1 MNPIITAHQ
10 EIVIENSVRYIELLK
25 SEATK
30 ILDEYWET
38 WKARNQ
44 LISQTTY
51 ANGGKFMP
59 GRFAPVFKKVG
70 SSQKLTIVWK
80 DFSPRFKNKIE
91 HHGVVV
97 KPKLGGYS
105 VSCFKNALD
114 WELEMI
120 LETENKIKPI
130 RELLAEYHQTK
141 TGRHQKTG
149 KTEEVNIM
157 ADNASPKTE
166 PRNQRNAGNNRP
178 LGMVISKL
186 KPLSSEFYTHF
197 HEKNR
202 ACLRQ
207 FNAISNAIY
216 NIFRLVEGDQA
227 TSTKVQKWLSGVYD
241 ELSGN
246 VNTFKEQIDKNVAR
260 LPLDD
265 SSFEGFD
272 YGEFEIRWNH
282 PMTYKLLDIIQTI
295 NVLTRQAHQLWLY
308 GQISQQVHDRI
319 ILQLLSSLRVA
330 MDNITKILNAEN
342 RVNGKYDA
350 LPFIQSIKRFK
361 SVELYIASL
370 ETKAPVQSGHSNSS
384 ADAGSEP
391 TLKPEEAAGSGKLS
405 DKTQPSATPVSVQ

>member
-1 MNPIITAHQ
+1 
-10 EIVIENSVRYIELLK
+10 
-25 SEATK
+25 
-30 ILDEYWET
+30 
-38 WKARNQ
+38 
-44 LISQTTY
+44 
-51 ANGGKFMP
+51 
-59 GRFAPVFKKVG
+59 
-70 SSQKLTIVWK
+70 
-80 DFSPRFKNKIE
+80 
-91 HHGVVV
+91 
-97 KPKLGGYS
+97 
-105 VSCFKNALD
+105 
-114 WELEMI
+114 
-120 LETENKIKPI
+120 
-130 RELLAEYHQTK
+130 
-141 TGRHQKTG
+141 
-149 KTEEVNIM
+149 M
-157 ADNASPKTE
+157 ADNASPKNE

-186 KPLSSEFYTHF
+186 KPLSSEFYMHF

-227 TSTKVQKWLSGVYD
+227 TSAKVQKWLSGVYD
-241 ELSGN
+241 ELSDN

-370 ETKAPVQSGHSNSS
+370 EAKPPVQTGNSDNTAETDTDTDTDTDQPLKAEES
-384 ADAGSEP
+384 AGKG
-391 TLKPEEAAGSGKLS
+391 KPV
-405 DKTQPSATPVSVQ
+405 DKTQPSVTSVSVQ

>member
-1 MNPIITAHQ
+1 
-10 EIVIENSVRYIELLK
+10 
-25 SEATK
+25 
-30 ILDEYWET
+30 
-38 WKARNQ
+38 
-44 LISQTTY
+44 
-51 ANGGKFMP
+51 
-59 GRFAPVFKKVG
+59 
-70 SSQKLTIVWK
+70 
-80 DFSPRFKNKIE
+80 
-91 HHGVVV
+91 
-97 KPKLGGYS
+97 
-105 VSCFKNALD
+105 
-114 WELEMI
+114 
-120 LETENKIKPI
+120 
-130 RELLAEYHQTK
+130 
-141 TGRHQKTG
+141 
-149 KTEEVNIM
+149 M

-202 ACLRQ
+202 AFLRQ

-342 RVNGKYDA
+342 RVGSYSSLTPLLRPQSVNSRIQPGSDVIVCAEMDEQWGYVGAKSRQRWLFYAYDRIRKTVVA
-350 LPFIQSIKRFK
+350 HVSGERTLATLATLERLPGLLSAFEVVVWMTDDWPLYESRLKGELHDKVIGHYLNIKH
-361 SVELYIASL
+361 Y
-370 ETKAPVQSGHSNSS
+370 Q
-384 ADAGSEP
+384 
-391 TLKPEEAAGSGKLS
+391 
-405 DKTQPSATPVSVQ
+405 

>member
-1 MNPIITAHQ
+1 
-10 EIVIENSVRYIELLK
+10 
-25 SEATK
+25 
-30 ILDEYWET
+30 
-38 WKARNQ
+38 
-44 LISQTTY
+44 
-51 ANGGKFMP
+51 
-59 GRFAPVFKKVG
+59 
-70 SSQKLTIVWK
+70 
-80 DFSPRFKNKIE
+80 
-91 HHGVVV
+91 
-97 KPKLGGYS
+97 
-105 VSCFKNALD
+105 
-114 WELEMI
+114 
-120 LETENKIKPI
+120 
-130 RELLAEYHQTK
+130 
-141 TGRHQKTG
+141 
-149 KTEEVNIM
+149 M

-178 LGMVISKL
+178 LGMVISKS
-186 KPLSSEFYTHF
+186 KPFSSEFYTHF

-202 ACLRQ
+202 AFLRQ

-342 RVNGKYDA
+342 RVGSYSSLTPLLN
-350 LPFIQSIKRFK
+350 PVRIRK
-361 SVELYIASL
+361 SLIW
-370 ETKAPVQSGHSNSS
+370 P
-384 ADAGSEP
+384 
-391 TLKPEEAAGSGKLS
+391 
-405 DKTQPSATPVSVQ
+405 

>member
-1 MNPIITAHQ
+1 
-10 EIVIENSVRYIELLK
+10 
-25 SEATK
+25 
-30 ILDEYWET
+30 
-38 WKARNQ
+38 
-44 LISQTTY
+44 
-51 ANGGKFMP
+51 
-59 GRFAPVFKKVG
+59 
-70 SSQKLTIVWK
+70 
-80 DFSPRFKNKIE
+80 
-91 HHGVVV
+91 
-97 KPKLGGYS
+97 
-105 VSCFKNALD
+105 
-114 WELEMI
+114 
-120 LETENKIKPI
+120 
-130 RELLAEYHQTK
+130 
-141 TGRHQKTG
+141 
-149 KTEEVNIM
+149 M

-227 TSTKVQKWLSGVYD
+227 TSTKVQKWLSGVYE

-342 RVNGKYDA
+342 RVGSYSSLTPLLN
-350 LPFIQSIKRFK
+350 PVRIRK
-361 SVELYIASL
+361 SLIW
-370 ETKAPVQSGHSNSS
+370 P
-384 ADAGSEP
+384 
-391 TLKPEEAAGSGKLS
+391 
-405 DKTQPSATPVSVQ
+405 

>member
-1 MNPIITAHQ
+1 
-10 EIVIENSVRYIELLK
+10 
-25 SEATK
+25 
-30 ILDEYWET
+30 
-38 WKARNQ
+38 
-44 LISQTTY
+44 
-51 ANGGKFMP
+51 
-59 GRFAPVFKKVG
+59 
-70 SSQKLTIVWK
+70 
-80 DFSPRFKNKIE
+80 
-91 HHGVVV
+91 
-97 KPKLGGYS
+97 
-105 VSCFKNALD
+105 
-114 WELEMI
+114 
-120 LETENKIKPI
+120 
-130 RELLAEYHQTK
+130 
-141 TGRHQKTG
+141 
-149 KTEEVNIM
+149 M

-202 ACLRQ
+202 AFLRQ

-319 ILQLLSSLRVA
+319 TLQLLSSLRVA

-342 RVNGKYDA
+342 RVGSYSSLTPLLN
-350 LPFIQSIKRFK
+350 PVRIRK
-361 SVELYIASL
+361 SLIW
-370 ETKAPVQSGHSNSS
+370 P
-384 ADAGSEP
+384 
-391 TLKPEEAAGSGKLS
+391 
-405 DKTQPSATPVSVQ
+405 

>member
-1 MNPIITAHQ
+1 
-10 EIVIENSVRYIELLK
+10 
-25 SEATK
+25 
-30 ILDEYWET
+30 
-38 WKARNQ
+38 
-44 LISQTTY
+44 
-51 ANGGKFMP
+51 
-59 GRFAPVFKKVG
+59 
-70 SSQKLTIVWK
+70 
-80 DFSPRFKNKIE
+80 
-91 HHGVVV
+91 
-97 KPKLGGYS
+97 
-105 VSCFKNALD
+105 
-114 WELEMI
+114 
-120 LETENKIKPI
+120 
-130 RELLAEYHQTK
+130 
-141 TGRHQKTG
+141 
-149 KTEEVNIM
+149 M
-157 ADNASPKTE
+157 ADNASPKNE

-186 KPLSSEFYTHF
+186 KPLSSEFYMHF

-241 ELSGN
+241 ELSDN

-370 ETKAPVQSGHSNSS
+370 EAKPPVQTGNSDN
-384 ADAGSEP
+384 AAETDTDTDTDTDQP
-391 TLKPEEAAGSGKLS
+391 LKAEEAAGKGKPV
-405 DKTQPSATPVSVQ
+405 DKTQPSVTSVSVQ

>member
-1 MNPIITAHQ
+1 
-10 EIVIENSVRYIELLK
+10 
-25 SEATK
+25 
-30 ILDEYWET
+30 
-38 WKARNQ
+38 
-44 LISQTTY
+44 
-51 ANGGKFMP
+51 
-59 GRFAPVFKKVG
+59 
-70 SSQKLTIVWK
+70 
-80 DFSPRFKNKIE
+80 
-91 HHGVVV
+91 
-97 KPKLGGYS
+97 
-105 VSCFKNALD
+105 
-114 WELEMI
+114 
-120 LETENKIKPI
+120 
-130 RELLAEYHQTK
+130 
-141 TGRHQKTG
+141 
-149 KTEEVNIM
+149 M

-166 PRNQRNAGNNRP
+166 PRNQRNAVNNRP

-202 ACLRQ
+202 AFLRQ

-342 RVNGKYDA
+342 RVGSYSSLTPLLN
-350 LPFIQSIKRFK
+350 PVRIRK
-361 SVELYIASL
+361 SLIW
-370 ETKAPVQSGHSNSS
+370 P
-384 ADAGSEP
+384 
-391 TLKPEEAAGSGKLS
+391 
-405 DKTQPSATPVSVQ
+405 

>member
-1 MNPIITAHQ
+1 
-10 EIVIENSVRYIELLK
+10 
-25 SEATK
+25 
-30 ILDEYWET
+30 
-38 WKARNQ
+38 
-44 LISQTTY
+44 
-51 ANGGKFMP
+51 
-59 GRFAPVFKKVG
+59 
-70 SSQKLTIVWK
+70 
-80 DFSPRFKNKIE
+80 
-91 HHGVVV
+91 
-97 KPKLGGYS
+97 
-105 VSCFKNALD
+105 
-114 WELEMI
+114 
-120 LETENKIKPI
+120 
-130 RELLAEYHQTK
+130 
-141 TGRHQKTG
+141 
-149 KTEEVNIM
+149 M

-202 ACLRQ
+202 AFLRQ

-216 NIFRLVEGDQA
+216 NIFRLIEGDQA

-342 RVNGKYDA
+342 RVGSYSSLTPLLN
-350 LPFIQSIKRFK
+350 PVRIRK
-361 SVELYIASL
+361 SLIW
-370 ETKAPVQSGHSNSS
+370 P
-384 ADAGSEP
+384 
-391 TLKPEEAAGSGKLS
+391 
-405 DKTQPSATPVSVQ
+405 

>member
-1 MNPIITAHQ
+1 
-10 EIVIENSVRYIELLK
+10 
-25 SEATK
+25 
-30 ILDEYWET
+30 
-38 WKARNQ
+38 
-44 LISQTTY
+44 
-51 ANGGKFMP
+51 
-59 GRFAPVFKKVG
+59 
-70 SSQKLTIVWK
+70 
-80 DFSPRFKNKIE
+80 
-91 HHGVVV
+91 
-97 KPKLGGYS
+97 
-105 VSCFKNALD
+105 
-114 WELEMI
+114 
-120 LETENKIKPI
+120 
-130 RELLAEYHQTK
+130 
-141 TGRHQKTG
+141 
-149 KTEEVNIM
+149 M

-202 ACLRQ
+202 AFLRQ

-227 TSTKVQKWLSGVYD
+227 TSTKVQKWLFGVYD

-342 RVNGKYDA
+342 RVGSYSSLTPLLN
-350 LPFIQSIKRFK
+350 PVRIRK
-361 SVELYIASL
+361 SLIW
-370 ETKAPVQSGHSNSS
+370 P
-384 ADAGSEP
+384 
-391 TLKPEEAAGSGKLS
+391 
-405 DKTQPSATPVSVQ
+405 

>member
-1 MNPIITAHQ
+1 
-10 EIVIENSVRYIELLK
+10 
-25 SEATK
+25 
-30 ILDEYWET
+30 
-38 WKARNQ
+38 
-44 LISQTTY
+44 
-51 ANGGKFMP
+51 
-59 GRFAPVFKKVG
+59 
-70 SSQKLTIVWK
+70 
-80 DFSPRFKNKIE
+80 
-91 HHGVVV
+91 
-97 KPKLGGYS
+97 
-105 VSCFKNALD
+105 
-114 WELEMI
+114 
-120 LETENKIKPI
+120 
-130 RELLAEYHQTK
+130 
-141 TGRHQKTG
+141 
-149 KTEEVNIM
+149 M

-166 PRNQRNAGNNRP
+166 PRNQRNAVNNLP

-186 KPLSSEFYTHF
+186 KPLSSDFYTHF

-246 VNTFKEQIDKNVAR
+246 VNTFKEQIDKNVTR
-260 LPLDD
+260 LPLGD

-282 PMTYKLLDIIQTI
+282 PLTYKLLDIIQTI

-330 MDNITKILNAEN
+330 MDNITKILNADN

-370 ETKAPVQSGHSNSS
+370 ETKAPVQTGNSDSS
-384 ADAGSEP
+384 ADTDTEQPLKVEEPAG
-391 TLKPEEAAGSGKLS
+391 KGKAA
-405 DKTQPSATPVSVQ
+405 DKTQPSVTSVSVQ

>member
-1 MNPIITAHQ
+1 
-10 EIVIENSVRYIELLK
+10 
-25 SEATK
+25 
-30 ILDEYWET
+30 
-38 WKARNQ
+38 
-44 LISQTTY
+44 
-51 ANGGKFMP
+51 
-59 GRFAPVFKKVG
+59 
-70 SSQKLTIVWK
+70 
-80 DFSPRFKNKIE
+80 
-91 HHGVVV
+91 
-97 KPKLGGYS
+97 
-105 VSCFKNALD
+105 
-114 WELEMI
+114 
-120 LETENKIKPI
+120 
-130 RELLAEYHQTK
+130 
-141 TGRHQKTG
+141 
-149 KTEEVNIM
+149 M

-202 ACLRQ
+202 AFLRQ

-308 GQISQQVHDRI
+308 GQISQQVHGRI

-342 RVNGKYDA
+342 RVGSYSSLTPLLN
-350 LPFIQSIKRFK
+350 PVRIRK
-361 SVELYIASL
+361 SLIW
-370 ETKAPVQSGHSNSS
+370 P
-384 ADAGSEP
+384 
-391 TLKPEEAAGSGKLS
+391 
-405 DKTQPSATPVSVQ
+405 

>member
-1 MNPIITAHQ
+1 
-10 EIVIENSVRYIELLK
+10 
-25 SEATK
+25 
-30 ILDEYWET
+30 
-38 WKARNQ
+38 
-44 LISQTTY
+44 
-51 ANGGKFMP
+51 
-59 GRFAPVFKKVG
+59 
-70 SSQKLTIVWK
+70 
-80 DFSPRFKNKIE
+80 
-91 HHGVVV
+91 
-97 KPKLGGYS
+97 
-105 VSCFKNALD
+105 
-114 WELEMI
+114 
-120 LETENKIKPI
+120 
-130 RELLAEYHQTK
+130 
-141 TGRHQKTG
+141 
-149 KTEEVNIM
+149 M

-202 ACLRQ
+202 AFLRQ

-216 NIFRLVEGDQA
+216 NIFRLVEGDRA

-342 RVNGKYDA
+342 RVGSYSSLTPLLN
-350 LPFIQSIKRFK
+350 PVRIRK
-361 SVELYIASL
+361 SLIW
-370 ETKAPVQSGHSNSS
+370 P
-384 ADAGSEP
+384 
-391 TLKPEEAAGSGKLS
+391 
-405 DKTQPSATPVSVQ
+405 

>member
-1 MNPIITAHQ
+1 
-10 EIVIENSVRYIELLK
+10 
-25 SEATK
+25 
-30 ILDEYWET
+30 
-38 WKARNQ
+38 
-44 LISQTTY
+44 
-51 ANGGKFMP
+51 
-59 GRFAPVFKKVG
+59 
-70 SSQKLTIVWK
+70 
-80 DFSPRFKNKIE
+80 
-91 HHGVVV
+91 
-97 KPKLGGYS
+97 
-105 VSCFKNALD
+105 
-114 WELEMI
+114 
-120 LETENKIKPI
+120 
-130 RELLAEYHQTK
+130 
-141 TGRHQKTG
+141 
-149 KTEEVNIM
+149 M

-197 HEKNR
+197 HEKNS
-202 ACLRQ
+202 AFLRQ

-342 RVNGKYDA
+342 RVGSYSSLTPLLN
-350 LPFIQSIKRFK
+350 PVRIRK
-361 SVELYIASL
+361 SLIW
-370 ETKAPVQSGHSNSS
+370 P
-384 ADAGSEP
+384 
-391 TLKPEEAAGSGKLS
+391 
-405 DKTQPSATPVSVQ
+405 

>member
-1 MNPIITAHQ
+1 
-10 EIVIENSVRYIELLK
+10 
-25 SEATK
+25 
-30 ILDEYWET
+30 
-38 WKARNQ
+38 
-44 LISQTTY
+44 
-51 ANGGKFMP
+51 
-59 GRFAPVFKKVG
+59 
-70 SSQKLTIVWK
+70 
-80 DFSPRFKNKIE
+80 
-91 HHGVVV
+91 
-97 KPKLGGYS
+97 
-105 VSCFKNALD
+105 
-114 WELEMI
+114 
-120 LETENKIKPI
+120 
-130 RELLAEYHQTK
+130 
-141 TGRHQKTG
+141 
-149 KTEEVNIM
+149 M

-216 NIFRLVEGDQA
+216 NIFRLIEGDQA

-342 RVNGKYDA
+342 RVGSYSSLTPLLN
-350 LPFIQSIKRFK
+350 PVRIRK
-361 SVELYIASL
+361 SLIW
-370 ETKAPVQSGHSNSS
+370 P
-384 ADAGSEP
+384 
-391 TLKPEEAAGSGKLS
+391 
-405 DKTQPSATPVSVQ
+405 

>member
-1 MNPIITAHQ
+1 
-10 EIVIENSVRYIELLK
+10 
-25 SEATK
+25 
-30 ILDEYWET
+30 
-38 WKARNQ
+38 
-44 LISQTTY
+44 
-51 ANGGKFMP
+51 
-59 GRFAPVFKKVG
+59 
-70 SSQKLTIVWK
+70 
-80 DFSPRFKNKIE
+80 
-91 HHGVVV
+91 
-97 KPKLGGYS
+97 
-105 VSCFKNALD
+105 
-114 WELEMI
+114 
-120 LETENKIKPI
+120 
-130 RELLAEYHQTK
+130 
-141 TGRHQKTG
+141 
-149 KTEEVNIM
+149 M

-202 ACLRQ
+202 AFLRQ

-342 RVNGKYDA
+342 RVGSYSSLTPLLN
-350 LPFIQSIKRFK
+350 PVRVRK
-361 SVELYIASL
+361 SLIW
-370 ETKAPVQSGHSNSS
+370 P
-384 ADAGSEP
+384 
-391 TLKPEEAAGSGKLS
+391 
-405 DKTQPSATPVSVQ
+405 

>member
-1 MNPIITAHQ
+1 
-10 EIVIENSVRYIELLK
+10 
-25 SEATK
+25 
-30 ILDEYWET
+30 
-38 WKARNQ
+38 
-44 LISQTTY
+44 
-51 ANGGKFMP
+51 
-59 GRFAPVFKKVG
+59 
-70 SSQKLTIVWK
+70 
-80 DFSPRFKNKIE
+80 
-91 HHGVVV
+91 
-97 KPKLGGYS
+97 
-105 VSCFKNALD
+105 
-114 WELEMI
+114 
-120 LETENKIKPI
+120 
-130 RELLAEYHQTK
+130 
-141 TGRHQKTG
+141 
-149 KTEEVNIM
+149 M

-202 ACLRQ
+202 ACLHQ

-216 NIFRLVEGDQA
+216 NIFRLIEGDQA
-227 TSTKVQKWLSGVYD
+227 TITKVQKWLSGVYD

-282 PMTYKLLDIIQTI
+282 PMTYKLLDIIRTI

-330 MDNITKILNAEN
+330 MDNIT
-342 RVNGKYDA
+342 
-350 LPFIQSIKRFK
+350 
-361 SVELYIASL
+361 
-370 ETKAPVQSGHSNSS
+370 
-384 ADAGSEP
+384 
-391 TLKPEEAAGSGKLS
+391 
-405 DKTQPSATPVSVQ
+405 

>member
-1 MNPIITAHQ
+1 
-10 EIVIENSVRYIELLK
+10 
-25 SEATK
+25 
-30 ILDEYWET
+30 
-38 WKARNQ
+38 
-44 LISQTTY
+44 
-51 ANGGKFMP
+51 
-59 GRFAPVFKKVG
+59 
-70 SSQKLTIVWK
+70 
-80 DFSPRFKNKIE
+80 
-91 HHGVVV
+91 
-97 KPKLGGYS
+97 
-105 VSCFKNALD
+105 
-114 WELEMI
+114 
-120 LETENKIKPI
+120 
-130 RELLAEYHQTK
+130 
-141 TGRHQKTG
+141 
-149 KTEEVNIM
+149 M

-202 ACLRQ
+202 AFLRQ

-227 TSTKVQKWLSGVYD
+227 TSTKVQKWLSGVYE

-342 RVNGKYDA
+342 RVGSYSSLTPLLN
-350 LPFIQSIKRFK
+350 PVRIRK
-361 SVELYIASL
+361 SLIW
-370 ETKAPVQSGHSNSS
+370 P
-384 ADAGSEP
+384 
-391 TLKPEEAAGSGKLS
+391 
-405 DKTQPSATPVSVQ
+405 

>member
-1 MNPIITAHQ
+1 
-10 EIVIENSVRYIELLK
+10 
-25 SEATK
+25 
-30 ILDEYWET
+30 
-38 WKARNQ
+38 
-44 LISQTTY
+44 
-51 ANGGKFMP
+51 
-59 GRFAPVFKKVG
+59 
-70 SSQKLTIVWK
+70 
-80 DFSPRFKNKIE
+80 
-91 HHGVVV
+91 
-97 KPKLGGYS
+97 
-105 VSCFKNALD
+105 
-114 WELEMI
+114 
-120 LETENKIKPI
+120 
-130 RELLAEYHQTK
+130 
-141 TGRHQKTG
+141 
-149 KTEEVNIM
+149 M

-246 VNTFKEQIDKNVAR
+246 VNNFKEQIDKNVAR
-260 LPLDD
+260 VPLDD

-370 ETKAPVQSGHSNSS
+370 EAKPPVQTGNSDN
-384 ADAGSEP
+384 AAETETDTEQP
-391 TLKPEEAAGSGKLS
+391 LKAEEAAGKGKPV
-405 DKTQPSATPVSVQ
+405 DKTQPSVTSVSVQ

>member
-1 MNPIITAHQ
+1 
-10 EIVIENSVRYIELLK
+10 
-25 SEATK
+25 
-30 ILDEYWET
+30 
-38 WKARNQ
+38 
-44 LISQTTY
+44 
-51 ANGGKFMP
+51 
-59 GRFAPVFKKVG
+59 
-70 SSQKLTIVWK
+70 
-80 DFSPRFKNKIE
+80 
-91 HHGVVV
+91 
-97 KPKLGGYS
+97 
-105 VSCFKNALD
+105 
-114 WELEMI
+114 
-120 LETENKIKPI
+120 
-130 RELLAEYHQTK
+130 
-141 TGRHQKTG
+141 
-149 KTEEVNIM
+149 M
-157 ADNASPKTE
+157 AGNASPKTE
-166 PRNQRNAGNNRP
+166 PRNQRNTGNNRP

-227 TSTKVQKWLSGVYD
+227 TSTKVQKWFSGVYE

-342 RVNGKYDA
+342 RVGSYSSLTPLLN
-350 LPFIQSIKRFK
+350 PVRIRK
-361 SVELYIASL
+361 SLIW
-370 ETKAPVQSGHSNSS
+370 P
-384 ADAGSEP
+384 
-391 TLKPEEAAGSGKLS
+391 
-405 DKTQPSATPVSVQ
+405 

>member
-1 MNPIITAHQ
+1 
-10 EIVIENSVRYIELLK
+10 
-25 SEATK
+25 
-30 ILDEYWET
+30 
-38 WKARNQ
+38 
-44 LISQTTY
+44 
-51 ANGGKFMP
+51 
-59 GRFAPVFKKVG
+59 
-70 SSQKLTIVWK
+70 
-80 DFSPRFKNKIE
+80 
-91 HHGVVV
+91 
-97 KPKLGGYS
+97 
-105 VSCFKNALD
+105 
-114 WELEMI
+114 
-120 LETENKIKPI
+120 
-130 RELLAEYHQTK
+130 
-141 TGRHQKTG
+141 
-149 KTEEVNIM
+149 M

-202 ACLRQ
+202 AFLRQ

-282 PMTYKLLDIIQTI
+282 PLTYKLLDIIQTI

-342 RVNGKYDA
+342 RVGSYSSLTPLLN
-350 LPFIQSIKRFK
+350 PVRIRK
-361 SVELYIASL
+361 SLIW
-370 ETKAPVQSGHSNSS
+370 P
-384 ADAGSEP
+384 
-391 TLKPEEAAGSGKLS
+391 
-405 DKTQPSATPVSVQ
+405 

>member
-1 MNPIITAHQ
+1 
-10 EIVIENSVRYIELLK
+10 
-25 SEATK
+25 
-30 ILDEYWET
+30 
-38 WKARNQ
+38 
-44 LISQTTY
+44 
-51 ANGGKFMP
+51 
-59 GRFAPVFKKVG
+59 
-70 SSQKLTIVWK
+70 
-80 DFSPRFKNKIE
+80 
-91 HHGVVV
+91 
-97 KPKLGGYS
+97 
-105 VSCFKNALD
+105 
-114 WELEMI
+114 
-120 LETENKIKPI
+120 
-130 RELLAEYHQTK
+130 
-141 TGRHQKTG
+141 
-149 KTEEVNIM
+149 M

-166 PRNQRNAGNNRP
+166 PRNQRNAGNSRP

-207 FNAISNAIY
+207 FNTISNAIY
-216 NIFRLVEGDQA
+216 NIFRLIEGDQA

-342 RVNGKYDA
+342 RVGSYSSLTPLLN
-350 LPFIQSIKRFK
+350 PVRIRK
-361 SVELYIASL
+361 SLIW
-370 ETKAPVQSGHSNSS
+370 P
-384 ADAGSEP
+384 
-391 TLKPEEAAGSGKLS
+391 
-405 DKTQPSATPVSVQ
+405 

>member
-1 MNPIITAHQ
+1 
-10 EIVIENSVRYIELLK
+10 
-25 SEATK
+25 
-30 ILDEYWET
+30 
-38 WKARNQ
+38 
-44 LISQTTY
+44 
-51 ANGGKFMP
+51 
-59 GRFAPVFKKVG
+59 
-70 SSQKLTIVWK
+70 
-80 DFSPRFKNKIE
+80 
-91 HHGVVV
+91 
-97 KPKLGGYS
+97 
-105 VSCFKNALD
+105 
-114 WELEMI
+114 
-120 LETENKIKPI
+120 
-130 RELLAEYHQTK
+130 
-141 TGRHQKTG
+141 
-149 KTEEVNIM
+149 M
-157 ADNASPKTE
+157 AGNASPKTE
-166 PRNQRNAGNNRP
+166 PRNQRNAVNNLP

-186 KPLSSEFYTHF
+186 KPLSSDFYTHF

-342 RVNGKYDA
+342 RVGSYSSLTPLLN
-350 LPFIQSIKRFK
+350 PVRIRK
-361 SVELYIASL
+361 SLIW
-370 ETKAPVQSGHSNSS
+370 P
-384 ADAGSEP
+384 
-391 TLKPEEAAGSGKLS
+391 
-405 DKTQPSATPVSVQ
+405 

>member
-1 MNPIITAHQ
+1 
-10 EIVIENSVRYIELLK
+10 
-25 SEATK
+25 
-30 ILDEYWET
+30 
-38 WKARNQ
+38 
-44 LISQTTY
+44 
-51 ANGGKFMP
+51 
-59 GRFAPVFKKVG
+59 
-70 SSQKLTIVWK
+70 
-80 DFSPRFKNKIE
+80 
-91 HHGVVV
+91 
-97 KPKLGGYS
+97 
-105 VSCFKNALD
+105 
-114 WELEMI
+114 
-120 LETENKIKPI
+120 
-130 RELLAEYHQTK
+130 
-141 TGRHQKTG
+141 
-149 KTEEVNIM
+149 M

-202 ACLRQ
+202 AFLRQ

-246 VNTFKEQIDKNVAR
+246 VNTLNEQIDKNVAR
-260 LPLDD
+260 LLLDD
-265 SSFEGFD
+265 SSFKGFD

-282 PMTYKLLDIIQTI
+282 PMTYKLLDIIRTI

-342 RVNGKYDA
+342 RVGSYSSLTPLLN
-350 LPFIQSIKRFK
+350 PVRIRK
-361 SVELYIASL
+361 SLIW
-370 ETKAPVQSGHSNSS
+370 P
-384 ADAGSEP
+384 
-391 TLKPEEAAGSGKLS
+391 
-405 DKTQPSATPVSVQ
+405 

>member
-1 MNPIITAHQ
+1 
-10 EIVIENSVRYIELLK
+10 
-25 SEATK
+25 
-30 ILDEYWET
+30 
-38 WKARNQ
+38 
-44 LISQTTY
+44 
-51 ANGGKFMP
+51 
-59 GRFAPVFKKVG
+59 
-70 SSQKLTIVWK
+70 
-80 DFSPRFKNKIE
+80 
-91 HHGVVV
+91 
-97 KPKLGGYS
+97 
-105 VSCFKNALD
+105 
-114 WELEMI
+114 
-120 LETENKIKPI
+120 
-130 RELLAEYHQTK
+130 
-141 TGRHQKTG
+141 
-149 KTEEVNIM
+149 M

-202 ACLRQ
+202 AFLRQ

-308 GQISQQVHDRI
+308 GQISQQIHDRI

-342 RVNGKYDA
+342 RVGSYSSLTPLLN
-350 LPFIQSIKRFK
+350 PVRIRK
-361 SVELYIASL
+361 SLIW
-370 ETKAPVQSGHSNSS
+370 P
-384 ADAGSEP
+384 
-391 TLKPEEAAGSGKLS
+391 
-405 DKTQPSATPVSVQ
+405 

>member
-1 MNPIITAHQ
+1 
-10 EIVIENSVRYIELLK
+10 
-25 SEATK
+25 
-30 ILDEYWET
+30 
-38 WKARNQ
+38 
-44 LISQTTY
+44 
-51 ANGGKFMP
+51 
-59 GRFAPVFKKVG
+59 
-70 SSQKLTIVWK
+70 
-80 DFSPRFKNKIE
+80 
-91 HHGVVV
+91 
-97 KPKLGGYS
+97 
-105 VSCFKNALD
+105 
-114 WELEMI
+114 
-120 LETENKIKPI
+120 
-130 RELLAEYHQTK
+130 
-141 TGRHQKTG
+141 
-149 KTEEVNIM
+149 M

-202 ACLRQ
+202 AFLRQ

-295 NVLTRQAHQLWLY
+295 NVLTRQTHQLWLY

-342 RVNGKYDA
+342 RVGSYSSLTPLLN
-350 LPFIQSIKRFK
+350 PVRIRK
-361 SVELYIASL
+361 SLIW
-370 ETKAPVQSGHSNSS
+370 P
-384 ADAGSEP
+384 
-391 TLKPEEAAGSGKLS
+391 
-405 DKTQPSATPVSVQ
+405 